1 MAKQILYK
9 DKARELLKRG
19 VDKVANAVK
28 VTLGPKGRNVILDRS
43 YGSPIITKDGV
54 TVAKEIT
61 LENKF
66 ENLAAELTKEASQ
79 KTADIAGDGTTT
91 AALLVQAIVNE
102 VFSQIASGSNP
113 VLLKKGIDKALVS
126 VLEMLSK
133 ESVKVEDKK
142 KIEEVAAISANN
154 QEIGKLIAEV
164 FDTVGEDGVVT
175 VEESQTFGLSKELV
189 EGMQFDK
196 GYISPYMV
204 TDAERMEASYNNPY
218 ILITDKKISS
228 LAEFLPVLE
237 KLAQSGKKELVII
250 ADDVEGEALAT
261 LIVNKLRGT
270 FNALAIKAPGFGD
283 RKKEILEDIAVVTGG
298 KVITSDLGLKL
309 ENVTIDMLGQAHR
322 VAANKDNTTIIDGK
336 GDKKNIDERVKQLRV
351 QLEKTDSSFDKEK
364 LEERLAKLAGGVA
377 VIKVGAVTETEM
389 KEIKYRIEDAI
400 HATRAALE
408 EGIVSG
414 GGVALFDISR
424 ELRNKKETLFPIFG
438 DEYRGVEI
446 LLRALEYP
454 IRTIAENSGKSAEDV
469 FNTLMKENK
478 KGFGFNALTGEYADM
493 ISSGILDPTKVVKT
507 SLSNAASVAGL
518 ILTSEAIIADKPE
531 EKDRSQKMPSGGYP
545 GMEEDY

>member
-1 MAKQILYK
+1 MSKQILYK
-9 DKARELLKRG
+9 DKAREALKRG

-43 YGSPIITKDGV
+43 YGSPVITKDGV

-61 LENKF
+61 LENRF
-66 ENLAAELTKEASQ
+66 ENIAAELVKEASQ
-79 KTADIAGDGTTT
+79 KTADNAGDGTTT

-102 VFSQIASGSNP
+102 GFSQISSGSNP
-113 VLLKKGIDKALVS
+113 VLLKKGIDLALAKVM
-126 VLEMLSK
+126 EMLGAQ
-133 ESVKVEDKK
+133 SVKVEDKK

-154 QEIGKLIAEV
+154 PEIGKMIADV
-164 FDTVGEDGVVT
+164 FNEIGKEGVLT
-175 VEESQTFGLSKELV
+175 VEESQTMGLSREVV
-189 EGMQFDK
+189 EGMQFDR
-196 GYISPYMV
+196 GFVSAYMI
-204 TDAERMEASYNNPY
+204 TDTERMEAALEDPY
-218 ILITDKKISS
+218 ILITDQKVSAMS
-228 LAEFLPVLE
+228 DLLPILE
-237 KLAQSGKKELVII
+237 KVVQAGKKNIVII
-250 ADDVEGEALAT
+250 AEDIEGEALAT

-270 FNALAIKAPGFGD
+270 FMALAVKAPGFGD
-283 RKKEILEDIAVVTGG
+283 RRKEMLEDIAVVTGG
-298 KVITSDLGLKL
+298 KVITPDLGLKL
-309 ENVTIDMLGQAHR
+309 ESATLDMLGSAHR
-322 VAANKDNTTIIDGK
+322 VVANKDNTTIVDGK
-336 GDKKNIDERVKQLRV
+336 GDKKKIDERVKQLRT

-424 ELRNKKETLFPIFG
+424 ELRSKKNELFPVFG
-438 DEYRGVEI
+438 DEYRGVEL

-454 IRTIAENSGKSAEDV
+454 IRTVAENSGKSAEDV
-469 FNTLMKENK
+469 FNTLVKVDKN
-478 KGFGFNALTGEYADM
+478 GYGFNALTGEFVDM
-493 ISSGILDPTKVVKT
+493 IQAGILDPTKVVK
-507 SLSNAASVAGL
+507 SALSNAASIAGL
-518 ILTSEAIIADKPE
+518 ILISDAVVADKPE
-531 EKDRSQKMPSGGYP
+531 EKDRSPKMPGGYP